1 MPQALHFS
9 RKLFRTAKGPIPE
22 GAVERSE
29 TGGVCSRRAREQQLF
44 PVWKTACFPAFSTQ
58 KNGSGPVLKTCGR
71 FIPDWRKI
79 NRRSGTVCRMQRKS
93 FDFLFYKR
101 QNACIFIQN
110 FPESGC
116 LNYGAYRADPFCCG
130 KPGGKS
136 GKPHGKLALFFT
148 KTVENPVEKVKSSF
162 QTGNSIHFP
171 VVLLCRKIRLT
182 AVFLGGRCSGFPHWG
197 IALNAPANHGT
208 ITAEKC
214 GKTHRYRNTMR
225 WRHPI

>member
-9 RKLFRTAKGPIPE
+9 RKLFRAAKGPIPE

-58 KNGSGPVLKTCGR
+58 KNGSGPVLKTCDR

-101 QNACIFIQN
+101 QNARIFAQN
-110 FPESGC
+110 LPESCG
-116 LNYGAYRADPFCCG
+116 LNYGVYRADALLLWKTQWKKWKTSWKTCPFLHKNGG

-136 GKPHGKLALFFT
+136 EKFIPDRKLHTL
-148 KTVENPVEKVKSSF
+148 
-162 QTGNSIHFP
+162 
-171 VVLLCRKIRLT
+171 
-182 AVFLGGRCSGFPHWG
+182 SGCAFVP
-197 IALNAPANHGT
+197 
-208 ITAEKC
+208 
-214 GKTHRYRNTMR
+214 
-225 WRHPI
+225 

>member
-22 GAVERSE
+22 DDFPRPGEDVAQRQKGESVERSE

-58 KNGSGPVLKTCGR
+58 KNGSGPVLKTCDR

-79 NRRSGTVCRMQRKS
+79 NHRSGTVCRMQRKS

-116 LNYGAYRADPFCCG
+116 LNYGAYRADPFLLL
-130 KPGGKS
+130 KTQWKKWKTSRKTRPFLHKS
-136 GKPHGKLALFFT
+136 G
-148 KTVENPVEKVKSSF
+148 
-162 QTGNSIHFP
+162 
-171 VVLLCRKIRLT
+171 
-182 AVFLGGRCSGFPHWG
+182 
-197 IALNAPANHGT
+197 
-208 ITAEKC
+208 
-214 GKTHRYRNTMR
+214 
-225 WRHPI
+225 

>member
-22 GAVERSE
+22 DDFPRPGEDVAQRQKGESVERSE
-29 TGGVCSRRAREQQLF
+29 TGGVCSRRACEQQLF
-44 PVWKTACFPAFSTQ
+44 PVWKTACFPAFSTR
-58 KNGSGPVLKTCGR
+58 KNGSGPVLKTCDR

-116 LNYGAYRADPFCCG
+116 LNYGAYRADPF
-130 KPGGKS
+130 
-136 GKPHGKLALFFT
+136 LLL
-148 KTVENPVEKVKSSF
+148 KTRWKKWKTSRKTRPFLHKSS
-162 QTGNSIHFP
+162 
-171 VVLLCRKIRLT
+171 
-182 AVFLGGRCSGFPHWG
+182 
-197 IALNAPANHGT
+197 
-208 ITAEKC
+208 
-214 GKTHRYRNTMR
+214 
-225 WRHPI
+225 

>member
-22 GAVERSE
+22 DDFPRPGEDVAQRQKGESVERSE

-44 PVWKTACFPAFSTQ
+44 PVWKTACFPAFSTR
-58 KNGSGPVLKTCGR
+58 KNGSGPVLKTWDR

-101 QNACIFIQN
+101 RNACIFIQN

-116 LNYGAYRADPFCCG
+116 LNYGAYRADPFLLL
-130 KPGGKS
+130 KTQWKKWKTSRKTQPFLHKS
-136 GKPHGKLALFFT
+136 G
-148 KTVENPVEKVKSSF
+148 
-162 QTGNSIHFP
+162 
-171 VVLLCRKIRLT
+171 
-182 AVFLGGRCSGFPHWG
+182 
-197 IALNAPANHGT
+197 
-208 ITAEKC
+208 
-214 GKTHRYRNTMR
+214 
-225 WRHPI
+225 

>member
-1 MPQALHFS
+1 M
-9 RKLFRTAKGPIPE
+9 
-22 GAVERSE
+22 
-29 TGGVCSRRAREQQLF
+29 LF

-79 NRRSGTVCRMQRKS
+79 NHRSGTVCRMQRKS

-101 QNACIFIQN
+101 QNARIFAQN
-110 FPESGC
+110 LPESCG
-116 LNYGAYRADPFCCG
+116 LNYGVYRADALLLWKTRWKKWKTSWKTCPFL
-130 KPGGKS
+130 
-136 GKPHGKLALFFT
+136 H

-182 AVFLGGRCSGFPHWG
+182 AVFLGGRCGSFPHGG

>member
-44 PVWKTACFPAFSTQ
+44 PVWKTACFPAFSTR
-58 KNGSGPVLKTCGR
+58 KNGSGPVLKTCDR

-79 NRRSGTVCRMQRKS
+79 NHRSGTVCRIQRKS

-101 QNACIFIQN
+101 QNARIFAQN
-110 FPESGC
+110 LPESCG
-116 LNYGAYRADPFCCG
+116 LNYGVYRADALLLWKTRWKKWKTSWKTCPFLHKNGG

-136 GKPHGKLALFFT
+136 EKFIPDRKLHTL
-148 KTVENPVEKVKSSF
+148 
-162 QTGNSIHFP
+162 
-171 VVLLCRKIRLT
+171 
-182 AVFLGGRCSGFPHWG
+182 SGCAFVP
-197 IALNAPANHGT
+197 
-208 ITAEKC
+208 
-214 GKTHRYRNTMR
+214 
-225 WRHPI
+225 

>member
-1 MPQALHFS
+1 M
-9 RKLFRTAKGPIPE
+9 
-22 GAVERSE
+22 
-29 TGGVCSRRAREQQLF
+29 
-44 PVWKTACFPAFSTQ
+44 WKTACFPAFSTR
-58 KNGSGPVLKTCGR
+58 KNGSGPVLKTCDR

-79 NRRSGTVCRMQRKS
+79 NRRSGTVCRIQRKS

-101 QNACIFIQN
+101 QNARIFAQN
-110 FPESGC
+110 LPESCG
-116 LNYGAYRADPFCCG
+116 LNYGVYRADALLLWKTRWKKWKTSWKTCPFLHKNGG

-182 AVFLGGRCSGFPHWG
+182 AVFLGGRCSGFPHRG

>member
-1 MPQALHFS
+1 MFP
-9 RKLFRTAKGPIPE
+9 RLFHTEKRQRPGVENLGP
-22 GAVERSE
+22 A
-29 TGGVCSRRAREQQLF
+29 
-44 PVWKTACFPAFSTQ
+44 
-58 KNGSGPVLKTCGR
+58 
-71 FIPDWRKI
+71 IPDWRKI

-136 GKPHGKLALFFT
+136 GKHHGKPNLFFT
-148 KTVENPVEKVKSSF
+148 KAVENPVEKVKSSF